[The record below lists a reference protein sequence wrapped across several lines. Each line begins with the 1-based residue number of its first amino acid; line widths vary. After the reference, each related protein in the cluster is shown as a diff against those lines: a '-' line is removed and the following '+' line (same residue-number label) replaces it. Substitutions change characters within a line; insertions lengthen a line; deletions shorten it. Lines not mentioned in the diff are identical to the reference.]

1 MKTLNITLFEFFKLI
16 FTILLDTFIS
26 VLLGSIIFLFVP
38 FDSFTVILWMLLS
51 GSFVRV
57 VKKYGFSSRYI
68 SFLDNR
74 ERDERNKGIYSDF
87 KKEP

>member
-38 FDSFTVILWMLLS
+38 YDSFTVFLWMLLS
-51 GSFVRV
+51 AFFVRV

-74 ERDERNKGIYSDF
+74 EIDERNKGIYSDF